1 MNTDNCASR
10 SVRFKWWR
18 SQESEPTLYIRKTP
32 QRTTREDSKAAS
44 SRQKQVVHHEN
55 SANLSRCPVWLFK
68 LYKSLCPQV
77 PKENAFYLQ
86 PLKKPCWFLI
96 KPVGH
101 NSLTTM
107 VKEMCKAAGITG
119 FRMNHSLRATTT
131 TRLYRAGVDE
141 QLIMD
146 GTGHRSLDG
155 VRSYKR
161 TSKEQLEVV
170 SDIANLSAPEPKK
183 QKTLNPH
190 TVPYSHG
197 TQQMGVA
204 PAQISLQNCSNITF
218 NITYGQV

>member
-1 MNTDNCASR
+1 
-10 SVRFKWWR
+10 V
-18 SQESEPTLYIRKTP
+18 Q
-32 QRTTREDSKAAS
+32 
-44 SRQKQVVHHEN
+44 
-55 SANLSRCPVWLFK
+55 LFK
-68 LYKSLCPQV
+68 LYKTLCPQV

-86 PLKKPCWFLI
+86 PLKKPKQDCWSSI
-96 KPVGH
+96 KPGGH

-119 FRMNHSLRATTT
+119 FRTNHSLCATTT

-141 QLIMD
+141 QLIMER
-146 GTGHRSLDG
+146 TGHRSLDG
-155 VRSYKR
+155 VRSYKQ

-170 SDIANLSAPEPKK
+170 SDIVNLSAPEPKK

-190 TVPYSHG
+190 TVPYSHA
-197 TQQMGVA
+197 QQMGVA